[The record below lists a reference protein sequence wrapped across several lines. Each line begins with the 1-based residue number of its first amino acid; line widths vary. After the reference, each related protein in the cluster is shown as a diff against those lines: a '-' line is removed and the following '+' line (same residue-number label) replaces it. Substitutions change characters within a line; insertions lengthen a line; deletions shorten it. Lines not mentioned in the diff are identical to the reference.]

1 MLFERIKAENTATAA
16 LVQNLRDAI
25 STKDSLIESLK
36 KDIGAN
42 EEQTKKV
49 FFFTLVH
56 FYFFPWS
63 LLGSVPSKYTKN
75 HCDNIWLEL
84 ISLLGANPSV
94 RRAIKFDPLW
104 CLKETVS
111 HDAFL
116 IHLLLRFEPQTFT
129 NNCIKYATSPHVSF
143 KY

>member
-49 FFFTLVH
+49 FF
-56 FYFFPWS
+56 YF
-63 LLGSVPSKYTKN
+63 G
-75 HCDNIWLEL
+75 
-84 ISLLGANPSV
+84 
-94 RRAIKFDPLW
+94 
-104 CLKETVS
+104 
-111 HDAFL
+111 AFL
-116 IHLLLRFEPQTFT
+116 FLVVIITRD
-129 NNCIKYATSPHVSF
+129 CSK
-143 KY
+143 